1 MIPNLIEATRHYWR
15 RLDQIEAAYGKGEL
29 SAADVEAQIQQA
41 MAELG
46 QSRRETLRLLRAG
59 LQHRLNQ
66 SGDLLAGA
74 LCISL
79 LAYLWL
85 TVTY

>member
-1 MIPNLIEATRHYWR
+1 MIPNLIEATRRYWR
-15 RLDQIEAAYGKGEL
+15 QLDQIEAAYRSGEL
-29 SAADVEAQIQQA
+29 SAADVDAQVQQS

-46 QSRRETLRLLRAG
+46 QARRETLRLLGAG
-59 LQHRLNQ
+59 VQHLLSQ

-74 LCISL
+74 VCISL